1 MDIATRSLVSLFF
14 VVVSWVGGGTL
25 SSLPAGGP
33 QADTGVPSLSP
44 EQSAQPAPSAP
55 PSVGPGQSVAPGSP
69 ATDAAYLRLLATIPE
84 PIRARCRQ
92 SGYTEAFPP
101 EPGELAT
108 ADCTISSGPD
118 GEFVSY
124 TLFDSPASMAAFQ
137 DIQLRGTT
145 NLGGVSG
152 PGCFAGPGADA
163 WAGGQRF
170 CYQLLTN
177 DASVRWTHDA
187 LAIAAV
193 ATEDDGDWA
202 RLGKLWESAGPVAP

>member
-1 MDIATRSLVSLFF
+1 MDIATGLLVF
-14 VVVSWVGGGTL
+14 VLLLLGSC
-25 SSLPAGGP
+25 AGGIG
-33 QADTGVPSLSP
+33 QPSQQGS
-44 EQSAQPAPSAP
+44 APSTTAAAP
-55 PSVGPGQSVAPGSP
+55 TGASPSAEPLRSTAPASP
-69 ATDAAYLRLLATIPE
+69 AAGAAYQRLLTMIPE
-84 PIRARCRQ
+84 PIRAACRQ

-124 TLFDSPASMAAFQ
+124 TLFDSQASMAAFQ
-137 DIQLRGTT
+137 DILLRGST

-152 PGCFAGPGADA
+152 PGCFAGPGADT

-202 RLGKLWESAGPVAP
+202 RLGKLWESAGPIAP